1 MKGGCQNGAKK
12 LGATGNAKPRHISA
26 LVSAPPITLNWNNR
40 KATTIVAPAET
51 ASIGRA
57 SGAKIIL
64 RAKANAA
71 AGPYTSQNLF
81 EISLVLRSL
90 KEAAMKT
97 PTVNSNAAK
106 SSERGAVRF
115 IRSRNLP
122 SAGEMSISLLEPAL
136 VTPGTSQ
143 Q

>member
-1 MKGGCQNGAKK
+1 M
-12 LGATGNAKPRHISA
+12 A
-26 LVSAPPITLNWNNR
+26 LLSAPPITLNWNRR

-51 ASIGRA
+51 ARIGNA

-64 RAKANAA
+64 RAKTNAA
-71 AGPYTSQNLF
+71 PGPYNNQNLL

-106 SSERGAVRF
+106 SNEGGTVGF
-115 IRSRNLP
+115 MRSRN
-122 SAGEMSISLLEPAL
+122 SFRHGK
-136 VTPGTSQ
+136 
-143 Q
+143 

>member
-12 LGATGNAKPRHISA
+12 LGDTGNAKPRHIIA
-26 LVSAPPITLNWNNR
+26 LLSAPPITLNWKRR

-51 ASIGRA
+51 AKMGNA

-64 RAKANAA
+64 RAKTNAA
-71 AGPYTSQNLF
+71 PGPYTNQNLL

-90 KEAAMKT
+90 SDAAMKT
-97 PTVNSNAAK
+97 PTVKSNAAK
-106 SSERGAVRF
+106 SNEGGTVGF

-122 SAGEMSISLLEPAL
+122 SDGRMSISLLEPAL
-136 VTPGTSQ
+136 VTLGTSQ

>member
-12 LGATGNAKPRHISA
+12 LGDTGRAKPRHISA
-26 LVSAPPITLNWNNR
+26 LLSAPPITLNWNNR
-40 KATTIVAPAET
+40 KATAIVAPAET

-64 RAKANAA
+64 RAKTNTA
-71 AGPYTSQNLF
+71 AGPYRSQNLF

-97 PTVNSNAAK
+97 PTVKSNAAK
-106 SSERGAVRF
+106 SSERGVVRF
-115 IRSRNLP
+115 IRSRN
-122 SAGEMSISLLEPAL
+122 SLRLEE
-136 VTPGTSQ
+136 
-143 Q
+143 